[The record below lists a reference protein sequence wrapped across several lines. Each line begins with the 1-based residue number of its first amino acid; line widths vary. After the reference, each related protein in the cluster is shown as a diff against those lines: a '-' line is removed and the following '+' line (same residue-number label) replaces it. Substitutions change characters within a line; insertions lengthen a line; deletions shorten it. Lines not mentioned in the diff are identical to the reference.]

1 MEKLSLLN
9 AAVSMDLMGLVAL
22 PKAAVTMSMCSQTL
36 MELPG
41 TMAGI
46 MAPFRISLVNGPK
59 GSTRSHLSST
69 TCWPIWRH
77 WIERWRERNVKMTL
91 LRGS

>member
-1 MEKLSLLN
+1 VEKLSLLN

-46 MAPFRISLVNGPK
+46 MAPFRISSQRVDAFPFIVYHMLAD
-59 GSTRSHLSST
+59 L
-69 TCWPIWRH
+69 
-77 WIERWRERNVKMTL
+77 ETL
-91 LRGS
+91 D